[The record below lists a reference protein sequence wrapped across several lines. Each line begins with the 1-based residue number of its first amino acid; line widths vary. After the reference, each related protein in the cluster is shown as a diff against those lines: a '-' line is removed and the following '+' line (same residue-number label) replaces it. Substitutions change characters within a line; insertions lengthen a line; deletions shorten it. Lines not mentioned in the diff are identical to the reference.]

1 MYAKLSEPSRSV
13 CRMMSLKLGHKFYLF
28 GRGAATTLSLLFA
41 LYYSNE
47 LGVLSRSYLVMIMT
61 SSVLIGITLT
71 SGTTLTI
78 RKLGLDK
85 NSKKSLASFHSLIL
99 IELLV
104 GCILFILALLAFSE
118 IKYQLH
124 PTLIIIAIAYYLVS
138 ISHLIV
144 LELLLAY
151 AVFKFLAISEIFTIV
166 LQLSLFYLFSEFLDV
181 SIASKVLF
189 SFILS
194 YIVIAGIGIGYL
206 KSRFRYS
213 IHFKNPL
220 IFFKMTKGNH
230 TVGTV
235 LGIVDRFDRLIIAW
249 FLPISLLGKYAVMSS
264 AISFFRFI
272 PEAFAKLLVS
282 TKSAAWRK
290 VFDAKYILVG
300 ILVSTSI
307 AVLVLQSLIR
317 LTLGSNWLLPL
328 SISYVFALQEL
339 TRGMFQ
345 LLGNYRIAIG
355 KSSTAHTGSLCLLLI
370 TAPLAYLLASW
381 KGLIGVPLGF
391 LISYIL
397 VLFIMRDKRQS
408 V

>member
-1 MYAKLSEPSRSV
+1 MI
-13 CRMMSLKLGHKFYLF
+13 SLKLDHKFYLF
-28 GRGAATTLSLLFA
+28 GRGAATTLALLFA

-47 LGVLSRSYLVMIMT
+47 LGVLNRSYLVMIMT
-61 SSVLIGITLT
+61 SSVLIGITMT

-78 RKLGLDK
+78 RNLGLEK
-85 NSKKSLASFHSLIL
+85 NSKNSLASFHSLIF
-99 IELLV
+99 IELFI
-104 GCILFILALLAFSE
+104 GCILFFAALLVFSE

-124 PTLIIIAIAYYLVS
+124 PRLIMIAIAYYLLS

-151 AVFKFLAISEIFTIV
+151 AAFKFLAVSEILTIV
-166 LQLSLFYLFSEFLDV
+166 LQLSLFYFFSNLIDI

-194 YIVIAGIGIGYL
+194 YLTISGIAIVYL
-206 KSRFRYS
+206 RNTFGYS
-213 IHFKNPL
+213 IFFGNPL
-220 IFFKMTKGNH
+220 IFFRMTKGNH

-290 VFDAKYILVG
+290 ILDTKYILIG
-300 ILVSTSI
+300 ILVLTSI
-307 AVLVLQSLIR
+307 AVLVLQTLIEFA
-317 LTLGSNWLLPL
+317 LGSSWLLPL
-328 SISYVFALQEL
+328 SICYVFALQEL
-339 TRGMFQ
+339 ARGMFQ
-345 LLGNYRIAIG
+345 LLGNYKIAIG
-355 KSSTAHTGSLCLLLI
+355 KSSQAHNGALFLLLI
-370 TAPLAYLLASW
+370 TPLLAYFLSRW

-391 LISYIL
+391 LISYIF
-397 VLFIMRDKRQS
+397 VLIIMRDKRQND
-408 V
+408 